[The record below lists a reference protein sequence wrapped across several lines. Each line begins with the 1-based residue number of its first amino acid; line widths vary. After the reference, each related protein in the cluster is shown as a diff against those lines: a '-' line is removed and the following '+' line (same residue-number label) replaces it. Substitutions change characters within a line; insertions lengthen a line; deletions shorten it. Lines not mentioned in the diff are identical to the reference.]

1 MHLDVDVEFGI
12 DPVFLNRST
21 EMVVTKVARAAV
33 SVEVSRKG
41 SSLESG
47 ELEPDP
53 FLLSKQQTRQSVT
66 RQCFH
71 EEPQKKKSRCCN
83 PMSPLDCIIGFRLRR
98 HLAVERRFL
107 PPTTDSD

>member
-71 EEPQKKKSRCCN
+71 EEPQKKQMLQPNEPAGLHHRLQTAATSR
-83 PMSPLDCIIGFRLRR
+83 S
-98 HLAVERRFL
+98 
-107 PPTTDSD
+107 